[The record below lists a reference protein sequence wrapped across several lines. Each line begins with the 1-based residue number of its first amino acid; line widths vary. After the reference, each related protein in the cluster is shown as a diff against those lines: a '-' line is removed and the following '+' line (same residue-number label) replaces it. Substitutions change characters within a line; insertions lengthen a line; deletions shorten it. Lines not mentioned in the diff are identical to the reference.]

1 MSTATPV
8 VRGLT
13 AVLFSLACLP
23 ASVASIGAQ
32 STGAQP
38 AAARPAAAQPPAATP
53 QQPFEP
59 VTGQTGKDVIWVP
72 TPQATVDTML
82 DLAKVTP
89 KDHLID
95 LGSGNGVTVISA
107 AKRGATAHGV
117 EFNPDM
123 VELSRRLAKEANVDG
138 KATFSQGDL
147 FQADLSKATIVT
159 LFLLPDIN
167 RRLRPSLLELPPG
180 TRVVSNTF
188 DMGDW
193 EADEKAHAKCDTSW
207 CNALLWIVPA
217 KAAGTWRLG
226 SETLLLT
233 QKYQMLEGTLGAAPI
248 SGGRLAGADIV
259 FTANGRTYKGRV
271 AGDTITGEGWTAT
284 RTQ

>member
-1 MSTATPV
+1 MITVKRV

-13 AVLFSLACLP
+13 AVLFSLASVP
-23 ASVASIGAQ
+23 AGAQ
-32 STGAQP
+32 Q
-38 AAARPAAAQPPAATP
+38 AAAQPTAAQQPAA

-59 VTGQTGKDVIWVP
+59 VTGQAGKDVIWVP

-82 DLAKVTP
+82 ELARLTAQ
-89 KDHLID
+89 DHLID
-95 LGSGNGVTVISA
+95 LGSGNGITVITA

-117 EFNPDM
+117 EFNPEM
-123 VELSRRLAKEANVDG
+123 VELSRRLAKDANVAA

-147 FQADLSKATIVT
+147 FEADLSKATVIT

-167 RRLRPSLLELPPG
+167 RRLRPSLLELAPG

-193 EADEKAHAKCDTSW
+193 EADEKKHAQCDTSW

-248 SGGRLAGADIV
+248 SAGRLTGAEIA

-271 AGDTITGEGWTAT
+271 AGDRITGEGWTAT
-284 RTQ
+284 RGQ

>member
-1 MSTATPV
+1 MIT
-8 VRGLT
+8 
-13 AVLFSLACLP
+13 
-23 ASVASIGAQ
+23 
-32 STGAQP
+32 
-38 AAARPAAAQPPAATP
+38 
-53 QQPFEP
+53 
-59 VTGQTGKDVIWVP
+59 
-72 TPQATVDTML
+72 
-82 DLAKVTP
+82 
-89 KDHLID
+89 
-95 LGSGNGVTVISA
+95 A

-123 VELSRRLAKEANVDG
+123 VELSRRLAKEANVAG

-147 FQADLSKATIVT
+147 FEADLSKATVIT

-167 RRLRPSLLELPPG
+167 RRLRPSLLELAPG

-193 EADEKAHAKCDTSW
+193 EADEKKHAQCDTSW

-226 SETLLLT
+226 SDTLLLT

-248 SGGRLAGADIV
+248 SAGRLTGAEIA
-259 FTANGRTYKGRV
+259 FTVDGRAYKGRV
-271 AGDTITGEGWTAT
+271 AGDTITGQGWTAT
-284 RTQ
+284 RGQ

>member
-1 MSTATPV
+1 MITAKLV
-8 VRGLT
+8 VRGL
-13 AVLFSLACLP
+13 AAIVFSLASLP
-23 ASVASIGAQ
+23 AH
-32 STGAQP
+32 AQP
-38 AAARPAAAQPPAATP
+38 AQAQPAGE
-53 QQPFEP
+53 QKPFEP
-59 VTGQTGKDVIWVP
+59 VTGQAGKDVIWVP
-72 TPQATVDTML
+72 TPQATVDAML
-82 DLAKVTP
+82 DLAKLTP

-95 LGSGNGVTVISA
+95 LGSGNGITVITA

-123 VELSRRLAKEANVDG
+123 VALSRRLATEGRVADR
-138 KATFSQGDL
+138 ATFSEGDL
-147 FQADLSKATIVT
+147 FQADLSKATVIT

-167 RRLRPSLLELPPG
+167 RRLRPSLLELAPG

-193 EADEKAHAKCDTSW
+193 EADEKANAQCTTSW

-248 SGGRLAGADIV
+248 SAGRLTGADIV

-271 AGDTITGEGWTAT
+271 AGDTITGDGWKAT
-284 RTQ
+284 RGQ